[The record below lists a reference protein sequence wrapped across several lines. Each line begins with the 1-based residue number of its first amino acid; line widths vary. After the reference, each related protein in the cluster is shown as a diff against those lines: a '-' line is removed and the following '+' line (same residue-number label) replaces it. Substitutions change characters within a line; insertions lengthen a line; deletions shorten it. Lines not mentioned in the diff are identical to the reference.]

1 MNGSSRRFQKLASK
15 KTRQESKKATI
26 QKILQTT
33 KKMIL
38 EEGYNAITT
47 TKIANDAK
55 ISVGIIY
62 SYFPEGKPAIAKEI
76 FKEGI
81 IELIDDSQIS
91 DLNRDTFP
99 LFIKRIITKFVSQH
113 RDNESLLT
121 AMSIAILT
129 SEHVFKDFL
138 FLDQTEF
145 EKVSNLVN
153 AMKKLGLY
161 DDPVS
166 DKTGILI
173 LKVIDTLIHH
183 HIVFEDIFDSDSE
196 LTDFLTEFVLK
207 ASSFKTL
214 H

>member
-1 MNGSSRRFQKLASK
+1 MYVSSRRFQKMASK

-38 EEGYNAITT
+38 KEGYNAITT
-47 TKIANDAK
+47 TKIANEAN

-91 DLNRDTFP
+91 DLNEDTFP
-99 LFIKRIITKFVSQH
+99 LFIKQIITKFVSQH
-113 RDNESLLT
+113 RTNESILI

-129 SEHVFKDFL
+129 SEQVFKDFL

-145 EKVSNLVN
+145 DKVTNLII
-153 AMKKLGLY
+153 AMKDLGLY
-161 DDPVS
+161 KDPVNT
-166 DKTGILI
+166 KTGMLL
-173 LKVIDTLIHH
+173 LKLIDTLIHH
-183 HIVFEDIFDSDSE
+183 HIVFEEIFESDSA
-196 LTDFLTEFVLK
+196 LTDFLTEFALK
-207 ASSFKTL
+207 APTFKSL
-214 H
+214 Q

>member
-1 MNGSSRRFQKLASK
+1 YVSSRRFQKMASK

-38 EEGYNAITT
+38 KEGYNAITT
-47 TKIANDAK
+47 TKIANEAN

-91 DLNRDTFP
+91 DLNEDTFP
-99 LFIKRIITKFVSQH
+99 LFIKQIITKFVSQH
-113 RDNESLLT
+113 RTNESILI

-129 SEHVFKDFL
+129 SEQVFKDFL

-145 EKVSNLVN
+145 DKVTNLII
-153 AMKKLGLY
+153 AMKDLGLY
-161 DDPVS
+161 KDPVNT
-166 DKTGILI
+166 KTGMLL
-173 LKVIDTLIHH
+173 LKLIDTLIHH
-183 HIVFEDIFDSDSE
+183 HIVFEEIFESDSA
-196 LTDFLTEFVLK
+196 LTDFLTEFALK
-207 ASSFKTL
+207 APTFKSL
-214 H
+214 Q